1 MSMTTEQVIADG
13 QKYVM
18 NTYGRLPMVIDRGEG
33 CYVWDLDGNRYLDLV
48 AGIAVNSLGHCH
60 PAVVKAIQEQSE
72 KLMHC
77 SNLYWIENQVVLA
90 KLLVEKSGLG
100 KAFFCNSGAEANEAA
115 IKLARK
121 WGKGE
126 KYHIITMQK
135 SFHGRTMGSL
145 AATAQEKY
153 QKAFRPLPEGF
164 SAVPLGDLDA
174 LEKEIRPETCAIMLE
189 PIQGESGINVPS
201 QAYMQGV
208 QALCKNYGILLIA
221 DEVQTGLGR
230 TGKCFGFQNFDI
242 EPDIISLAKAIG
254 NGVPMGAIVAKTEV
268 ADCFQPG
275 DHAST
280 FGGTPMAT
288 GAGVAAC
295 SILLDDAFLAQ
306 VQETGEY
313 FRAQLRAIAQRHA
326 GLIKEV
332 RGLGLMIGC
341 ELTGS
346 SKAAVAE
353 LLKQGVLVNSI
364 GEHVLRFVPP
374 LVIGKA
380 EIDSF
385 MQSWSRYW
393 CKQQK
398 KNKGAGRHVGEYKL
412 T

>member
-77 SNLYWIENQVVLA
+77 SNLYWIENQVALA

-201 QAYMQGV
+201 QEYMQGV
-208 QALCKNYGILLIA
+208 QALCKKHGILLIA

-230 TGKCFGFQNFDI
+230 TGKCFGFQNFGI

-254 NGVPMGAIVAKTEV
+254 NGIPMGAIVAKTEV

-280 FGGTPMAT
+280 FGGTPIAT
-288 GAGVAAC
+288 AAGIAAC
-295 SILLDDAFLAQ
+295 SILLDDAFLVQ

-313 FRAQLRAIAQRHA
+313 FRAQLGAIAERHA

-364 GEHVLRFVPP
+364 GDHVLRFVPP
-374 LVIGKA
+374 LIISKA

-385 MQSWSRYW
+385 MPVLEQVLV
-393 CKQQK
+393 QTAEEQ
-398 KNKGAGRHVGEYKL
+398 
-412 T
+412 

>member
-77 SNLYWIENQVVLA
+77 SNLYWIENQVALA

-208 QALCKNYGILLIA
+208 QALCKKYGILLIA

-385 MQSWSRYW
+385 MPVLEQVLVQTAEE
-393 CKQQK
+393 K
-398 KNKGAGRHVGEYKL
+398 
-412 T
+412 